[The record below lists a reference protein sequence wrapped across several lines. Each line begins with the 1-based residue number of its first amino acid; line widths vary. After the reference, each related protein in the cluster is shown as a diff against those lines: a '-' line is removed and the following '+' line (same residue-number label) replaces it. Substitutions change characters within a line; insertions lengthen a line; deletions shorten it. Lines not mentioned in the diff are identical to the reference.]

1 MVKSSA
7 FAVIYLLASIMYCN
21 LIWRNSYLFF
31 AKITHGYILW
41 TPLYNTTFFAH
52 RPISLYHTCQKL
64 FNFINASTRYK
75 QKCKLVPFNLAHP
88 VGLAFIVQLV

>member
-31 AKITHGYILW
+31 AKITHVIFCGLRCTTRLSLHIGLSACIIPAKNYLIL
-41 TPLYNTTFFAH
+41 
-52 RPISLYHTCQKL
+52 
-64 FNFINASTRYK
+64 
-75 QKCKLVPFNLAHP
+75 
-88 VGLAFIVQLV
+88 